1 MSNEKEIK
9 NQNTTLDII
18 GPVIYIIVY
27 SLVSFLQPKI
37 GQLGGP
43 LQGICSQLLLLFSA
57 FVVVAFPRFG
67 YIASL
72 IANSISIVLASL
84 SLARSIAN
92 NGSKNALTGIT
103 TIIAT
108 SILTTIIHI
117 FYRRIIK
124 NNEELVNANKILK
137 AKDEKLTYLAYYD
150 ILTSLPNRQ
159 LFIEKIDEAITASA
173 PFTVIAAN
181 IDNFKDINNELGN
194 NAGDAVLCSYSKKLK
209 KLCGNSIFLARING
223 DEFGFILFGN
233 ESEGGILNYIDTIKE
248 VISEPIKFNDVK
260 LNITMSFGVAI
271 YPVNATDSTEMLK
284 CVSSA
289 LSVAKANGKNT
300 HYFFNDSLRM

>member
-1 MSNEKEIK
+1 MSEKEIQK
-9 NQNTTLDII
+9 KTTSMDII
-18 GPVIYIIVY
+18 GPIIYIIIYVIVT
-27 SLVSFLQPKI
+27 LFLPKI
-37 GQLGGP
+37 GQLEGP
-43 LQGICSQLLLLFSA
+43 LQGIIAQLLLLFSA
-57 FVVVAFPRFG
+57 FAVVAFPRYG
-67 YIASL
+67 YFAAIGANIFQIVMTTLATVRAVQHGGTAS
-72 IANSISIVLASL
+72 
-84 SLARSIAN
+84 
-92 NGSKNALTGIT
+92 ALTGLIT
-103 TIIAT
+103 SVATIILA
-108 SILTTIIHI
+108 TIIHV
-117 FYRRIIK
+117 FYRRIVK
-124 NNEELVNANKILK
+124 NNEELVNANRILK

-159 LFIEKIDEAITASA
+159 LFIEKIDETITSSQS
-173 PFTVIAAN
+173 FTVIAAN

-233 ESEGGILNYIDTIKE
+233 ETESEILNYIDTIKE

-260 LNITMSFGVAI
+260 LNITMSYGVAI
-271 YPVNATDSTEMLK
+271 YPLNATDSTEMLK

-300 HYFFNDSLRM
+300 HYFFNNSIRM

>member
-1 MSNEKEIK
+1 MADKEIQK
-9 NQNTTLDII
+9 KTSSMDVI
-18 GPVIYIIVY
+18 GPVIYIIIYVIVT
-27 SLVSFLQPKI
+27 LFIPKI

-43 LQGICSQLLLLFSA
+43 LQGIVSQLLLLFSA
-57 FVVVAFPRFG
+57 FAVVAFPRYG
-67 YIASL
+67 YFAAIGANIFQIVMTALATIRAIQHGGTAS
-72 IANSISIVLASL
+72 
-84 SLARSIAN
+84 
-92 NGSKNALTGIT
+92 ALTGLIT
-103 TIIAT
+103 SVATIILA
-108 SILTTIIHI
+108 TIIHI
-117 FYRRIIK
+117 FYRRIVK

-159 LFIEKIDEAITASA
+159 LFIEKIDETITSSQS
-173 PFTVIAAN
+173 FTVIAAN

-233 ESEGGILNYIDTIKE
+233 ESETEILNYIDTIKE

-260 LNITMSFGVAI
+260 LNITMSYGVAI
-271 YPVNATDSTEMLK
+271 YPLNATDSTEMLK

-300 HYFFNDSLRM
+300 HYFFNNSIRMR

>member
-1 MSNEKEIK
+1 MSDKEIQKK
-9 NQNTTLDII
+9 NGSMDIV
-18 GPVIYIIVY
+18 GPVIYIIIYVIVT
-27 SLVSFLQPKI
+27 LFIPKI

-43 LQGICSQLLLLFSA
+43 LQGIVSQLLLLFSA
-57 FVVVAFPRFG
+57 FAVVAFPRYG
-67 YIASL
+67 YFAAIGANIFQIVMTALATIRAFQHGGTAS
-72 IANSISIVLASL
+72 
-84 SLARSIAN
+84 
-92 NGSKNALTGIT
+92 ALTGLIT
-103 TIIAT
+103 SVATIILA
-108 SILTTIIHI
+108 TIIHV
-117 FYRRIIK
+117 FYRRIVK
-124 NNEELVNANKILK
+124 NNEELLNANKILK

-159 LFIEKIDEAITASA
+159 LFIEKIDETITSSQS
-173 PFTVIAAN
+173 FTVIAAN

-233 ESEGGILNYIDTIKE
+233 ESETEILNYIDTIKE

-260 LNITMSFGVAI
+260 LNITMSYGVAI
-271 YPVNATDSTEMLK
+271 YPLNATDSTEILK

-300 HYFFNDSLRM
+300 HYFFNNSIRM

>member
-1 MSNEKEIK
+1 MSDKEIQK
-9 NQNTTLDII
+9 RTSSMDII
-18 GPVIYIIVY
+18 GPVIYIVIYVIVT
-27 SLVSFLQPKI
+27 LFIPKI
-37 GQLGGP
+37 GQLAGP
-43 LQGICSQLLLLFSA
+43 LQGIVSQLLLLFSA
-57 FVVVAFPRFG
+57 FAVVAFPRYG
-67 YIASL
+67 YFAAVGANIFQIVMTTLATIRAVQHGGTAS
-72 IANSISIVLASL
+72 
-84 SLARSIAN
+84 
-92 NGSKNALTGIT
+92 ALTGLIT
-103 TIIAT
+103 SVATIILA
-108 SILTTIIHI
+108 TIIHV
-117 FYRRIIK
+117 FYRRIVK
-124 NNEELVNANKILK
+124 NNEELVNANRILK

-159 LFIEKIDEAITASA
+159 LFIEKIDETITSSQS
-173 PFTVIAAN
+173 FTVIAAN

-233 ESEGGILNYIDTIKE
+233 ETESEILNYIDTIKE

-260 LNITMSFGVAI
+260 LNITMSYGVAI
-271 YPVNATDSTEMLK
+271 YPLNATDSTEMLK

-300 HYFFNDSLRM
+300 HYFFNNSIRM

>member
-1 MSNEKEIK
+1 MSDKEIQK
-9 NQNTTLDII
+9 RTSSMDII
-18 GPVIYIIVY
+18 GPVIYIVIYVIVT
-27 SLVSFLQPKI
+27 LFIPKI
-37 GQLGGP
+37 GQLAGP
-43 LQGICSQLLLLFSA
+43 LQGIVSQLLLLFSA
-57 FVVVAFPRFG
+57 FAVVAFPRYG
-67 YIASL
+67 YFAAVGANIFQIVMTTLATIRAVLHGGTAS
-72 IANSISIVLASL
+72 
-84 SLARSIAN
+84 
-92 NGSKNALTGIT
+92 ALTGLIT
-103 TIIAT
+103 SVATIILA
-108 SILTTIIHI
+108 TIIHV
-117 FYRRIIK
+117 FYRRIVK
-124 NNEELVNANKILK
+124 NNEELVNANRILK

-159 LFIEKIDEAITASA
+159 LFIEKIDETITSSQS
-173 PFTVIAAN
+173 FTVIAAN

-233 ESEGGILNYIDTIKE
+233 ETESEILNYIDTIKE

-260 LNITMSFGVAI
+260 LNITMSYGVAI
-271 YPVNATDSTEMLK
+271 YPLNATDSTEMLK

-300 HYFFNDSLRM
+300 HYFFNNSIRM

>member
-1 MSNEKEIK
+1 MSDKEIQK
-9 NQNTTLDII
+9 KTSSMDII
-18 GPVIYIIVY
+18 GPIIYIIIYVIVT
-27 SLVSFLQPKI
+27 LFIPKI

-43 LQGICSQLLLLFSA
+43 LQGIVSQLLLLFSA
-57 FVVVAFPRFG
+57 FAVVAFPRYG
-67 YIASL
+67 YFAAVGANIFQSFSATMAS
-72 IANSISIVLASL
+72 IQAIKAGGSATAL
-84 SLARSIAN
+84 SGLTTSIA
-92 NGSKNALTGIT
+92 
-103 TIIAT
+103 TIILA
-108 SILTTIIHI
+108 TIIHV
-117 FYRRIIK
+117 FYRRIVK
-124 NNEELVNANKILK
+124 NNEELMNANKILK

-159 LFIEKIDEAITASA
+159 LFIEKIDETITSSQ

-181 IDNFKDINNELGN
+181 IDNFKDINNDLGN

-209 KLCGNSIFLARING
+209 KLCGNSTFLARING

-233 ESEGGILNYIDTIKE
+233 ETEAGILNYIDTIKE

-260 LNITMSFGVAI
+260 LNITMSYGVAI

-300 HYFFNDSLRM
+300 HYFFNNSIRM

>member
-1 MSNEKEIK
+1 
-9 NQNTTLDII
+9 
-18 GPVIYIIVY
+18 V
-27 SLVSFLQPKI
+27 
-37 GQLGGP
+37 
-43 LQGICSQLLLLFSA
+43 SQLLLLFSA
-57 FVVVAFPRFG
+57 FAVVAFPRYG
-67 YIASL
+67 YFAAIGANIFQIVMTALATIRAIQHGGTAS
-72 IANSISIVLASL
+72 
-84 SLARSIAN
+84 
-92 NGSKNALTGIT
+92 ALTGLIT
-103 TIIAT
+103 SVATIILA
-108 SILTTIIHI
+108 TIIHV
-117 FYRRIIK
+117 FYRRIVK

-159 LFIEKIDEAITASA
+159 LFIEKIDETITSSQS
-173 PFTVIAAN
+173 FTVIAAN

-233 ESEGGILNYIDTIKE
+233 ESETEILNYIDTIKE

-260 LNITMSFGVAI
+260 LNITMSYGVAI
-271 YPVNATDSTEMLK
+271 YPLNATDSTEMLK

-300 HYFFNDSLRM
+300 HYFFNNSIRMR

>member
-1 MSNEKEIK
+1 MSDKEIQKK
-9 NQNTTLDII
+9 NGSMDIF
-18 GPVIYIIVY
+18 GPVIYIIIYVIVT
-27 SLVSFLQPKI
+27 LFIPKI

-43 LQGICSQLLLLFSA
+43 LQGIVSQLLLLFSA
-57 FVVVAFPRFG
+57 FAVVAFPRYG
-67 YIASL
+67 YFAAIG
-72 IANSISIVLASL
+72 ANVFQIIMTAMAT
-84 SLARSIAN
+84 ARAFQR
-92 NGSKNALTGIT
+92 GADANALAGLISSVA
-103 TIIAT
+103 TIILA
-108 SILTTIIHI
+108 TIIHV
-117 FYRRIIK
+117 FYRRIVK
-124 NNEELVNANKILK
+124 NNEELLNANKILK

-159 LFIEKIDEAITASA
+159 LFIEKIDETITSSQS
-173 PFTVIAAN
+173 FTVIAAN

-233 ESEGGILNYIDTIKE
+233 ESETEILNYIDTIKE

-260 LNITMSFGVAI
+260 LNITMSYGVAI
-271 YPVNATDSTEMLK
+271 YPLNATDSTEMLK

-300 HYFFNDSLRM
+300 HYFFNNSIRM

>member
-1 MSNEKEIK
+1 MADKEIQK
-9 NQNTTLDII
+9 KTSSMDVI
-18 GPVIYIIVY
+18 GPVIYIIIYVIVT
-27 SLVSFLQPKI
+27 LFIPKI

-43 LQGICSQLLLLFSA
+43 LQGIVSQLLLLFSA
-57 FVVVAFPRFG
+57 FAVVAFPRYG
-67 YIASL
+67 YFAAIGANIFQIVMTALATIRAIQHGGTAS
-72 IANSISIVLASL
+72 
-84 SLARSIAN
+84 
-92 NGSKNALTGIT
+92 ALTGLIT
-103 TIIAT
+103 SVATIILA
-108 SILTTIIHI
+108 TIIHV
-117 FYRRIIK
+117 FYRRIVK

-159 LFIEKIDEAITASA
+159 LFIEKIDETITSSQS
-173 PFTVIAAN
+173 FTVIAAN

-233 ESEGGILNYIDTIKE
+233 ESETEILNYIDTIKE

-260 LNITMSFGVAI
+260 LNITMSYGVAI
-271 YPVNATDSTEMLK
+271 YPINATDSTEMLK
-284 CVSSA
+284 CVSS
-289 LSVAKANGKNT
+289 
-300 HYFFNDSLRM
+300 